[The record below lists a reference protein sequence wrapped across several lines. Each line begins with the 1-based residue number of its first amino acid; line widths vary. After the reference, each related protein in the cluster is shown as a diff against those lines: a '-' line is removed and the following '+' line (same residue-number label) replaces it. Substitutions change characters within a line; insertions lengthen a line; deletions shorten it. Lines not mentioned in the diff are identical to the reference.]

1 MSAAIKVAELA
12 VCSSWAPGALLAAG
26 DGLTLPKFWPL
37 PQNLLRPLGRWAGLL
52 VGWILLL
59 AIGLT
64 PGVARA
70 QGADAFRQF
79 LEGIWPEA
87 KAAGVSRATFDAAL
101 RGVEPDLALP
111 DLVLPGKGNVK
122 GQAEFTKTPAQYL
135 SASYLANLSA
145 EGRSLET
152 RHEAWLG
159 KIEKELGVQRQ
170 FVLAIWGRETAFGSH
185 RSNYYIIKALATQAY
200 LGRRK
205 DMFRSELVFALRMLQ
220 DGVRTRDTLTGSWA
234 GAMGLTQFMPSE
246 FYSVA
251 YDLDGDGR
259 ADIWTS
265 VPDAL
270 GSAANQLRAK
280 GWVPNQSWGYEV
292 RLPKDVSCL
301 QEGPDNARS
310 VAEWMRLG
318 VVRIAG
324 AFPPQAL
331 DQQAFI
337 LTPAGVYGPAFLALE
352 NFLVIKR
359 YNMSDLYAL
368 FVGNLG
374 DRIAGGGAFV
384 TPWADVQQL
393 SATGIEGI
401 QEKLQTL
408 GYAVAKIDGKAGMNT
423 RALIGAYQKA
433 NGLKVDCWPTEAL
446 LTHVRAKAAAMG
458 PAVKGADAAPNGG
471 GTLGQKP

>member
-1 MSAAIKVAELA
+1 
-12 VCSSWAPGALLAAG
+12 
-26 DGLTLPKFWPL
+26 
-37 PQNLLRPLGRWAGLL
+37 
-52 VGWILLL
+52 
-59 AIGLT
+59 
-64 PGVARA
+64 
-70 QGADAFRQF
+70 
-79 LEGIWPEA
+79 
-87 KAAGVSRATFDAAL
+87 
-101 RGVEPDLALP
+101 
-111 DLVLPGKGNVK
+111 
-122 GQAEFTKTPAQYL
+122 
-135 SASYLANLSA
+135 
-145 EGRSLET
+145 
-152 RHEAWLG
+152 
-159 KIEKELGVQRQ
+159 
-170 FVLAIWGRETAFGSH
+170 
-185 RSNYYIIKALATQAY
+185 NYYVIKALATQAY

-205 DMFRSELVFALRMLQ
+205 DMFRSELIYALRMLQ

-246 FYSVA
+246 YYTLA

-280 GWVPNQSWGYEV
+280 GWVANQGWGYEV
-292 RLPKDVSCL
+292 HLPKDVSCL
-301 QEGPDNARS
+301 QEGPDNTRS

-318 VVRIAG
+318 VERIAG

-337 LTPAGVYGPAFLALE
+337 LTPAGAYGPAFLALE

-374 DRIAGGGAFV
+374 DRIGGGGAFL
-384 TPWADVQQL
+384 TPWADIQQL
-393 SATGIEGI
+393 SGRGIEGI

-446 LTHVRAKAAAMG
+446 LGHVRAKAAAMG
-458 PAVKGADAAPNGG
+458 PAVKGADAAPSGG
-471 GTLGQKP
+471 GALGQKPRGAKAAGSSPTIPTGWPLELELRACDVSELVKHIGAQGEAEPGPVWRVHPSLADIERLIKELPHHRHVALRDLKDVAVGSGHGHV

>member
-12 VCSSWAPGALLAAG
+12 VCSSWAPRALLAAG
-26 DGLTLPKFWPL
+26 DGLTLPKFWAL

-52 VGWILLL
+52 VGWVLLL
-59 AIGLT
+59 TIGLT

-205 DMFRSELVFALRMLQ
+205 DMFRSELVYALRMLQ

-246 FYSVA
+246 FYTVA

-318 VVRIAG
+318 VVGIAG

-423 RALIGAYQKA
+423 RALVGAYQKA

>member
-1 MSAAIKVAELA
+1 
-12 VCSSWAPGALLAAG
+12 
-26 DGLTLPKFWPL
+26 LPKL
-37 PQNLLRPLGRWAGLL
+37 GVLHQNLCRPFGRWAGLL
-52 VGWILLL
+52 VGLPLLL
-59 AIGLT
+59 AMLT
-64 PGVARA
+64 GDVAPA

-79 LEGIWPEA
+79 LEGVWPEA
-87 KAAGVSRATFDAAL
+87 QAVGVSRATFDAAL

-111 DLVLPGKGNVK
+111 DLVLPGKSDVK

-145 EGRSLET
+145 EGKSLAT

-205 DMFRSELVFALRMLQ
+205 DMFRSELIYALRMLQ
-220 DGVRTRDTLTGSWA
+220 EGVRTRDTLTGSWA

-246 FYSVA
+246 FYTVA

-301 QEGPDNARS
+301 KEGPDSVRS
-310 VAEWMRLG
+310 VADWMRLG
-318 VVRIAG
+318 VVSIAG

-337 LTPAGVYGPAFLALE
+337 LTPAGAYGPAFLALE

-393 SATGIEGI
+393 SASGIEGI
-401 QEKLQTL
+401 QERLQTL

-446 LTHVRAKAAAMG
+446 LAHVRAKAAAMG
-458 PAVKGADAAPNGG
+458 PAVKGADAARNGG
-471 GTLGQKP
+471 GAVRQKP